1 MKKTRMRNRM
11 FIEWYKG
18 RGCGYQN
25 CIGKTEEEKLEQA
38 FVEGMKVVLTCLEM
52 YKKSAKE
59 MLFKKE

>member
-1 MKKTRMRNRM
+1 M